1 MIRTFENLIHNYF
14 KYRQQKTTLEE
25 ILALVPANYF
35 HTVKHIVLYYAQK
48 YSPAKKWDRVI

>member
-14 KYRQQKTTLEE
+14 KYRQQKTTLDK
-25 ILALVPANYF
+25 ILALVPDNYF
-35 HTVKHIVLYYAQK
+35 HTVKHIISYYTQK